1 MLNVIGNELSK
12 SFSIDSLFVDVS
24 CVTFLAREEE
34 LEDSG
39 VVTGGD
45 LY

>member
-12 SFSIDSLFVDVS
+12 SFAIDSLFVDVS
-24 CVTFLAREEE
+24 CVTFLAREE
-34 LEDSG
+34 DSG